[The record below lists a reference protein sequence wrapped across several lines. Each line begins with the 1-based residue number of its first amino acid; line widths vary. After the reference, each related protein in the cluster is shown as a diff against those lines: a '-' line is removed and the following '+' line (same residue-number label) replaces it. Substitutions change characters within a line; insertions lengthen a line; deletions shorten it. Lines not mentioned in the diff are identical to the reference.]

1 MCLQPL
7 PSLALGILR
16 ETLKRKENGEF
27 CLNSPVPFPGELKS
41 QPQSRQCPEANGGPL
56 RPPTHPDRKF
66 HTHHHCPGRR
76 HQPLTIRRFLRSSS
90 FISFSPP
97 ASNSSW
103 VSVTQP
109 PRCLQNPQALPLRM
123 PEKGEEGFPR
133 PFSMFRIL
141 TDGSCGLDVLLL
153 TGS

>member
-1 MCLQPL
+1 MFLQPFL
-7 PSLALGILR
+7 SLALGILR

-41 QPQSRQCPEANGGPL
+41 QPQSRQCPEANRGPS

-66 HTHHHCPGRR
+66 HTHHHCPGRG
-76 HQPLTIRRFLRSSS
+76 HQLLSTRRFLRSSS

-97 ASNSSW
+97 ASSSSW
-103 VSVTQP
+103 VSVTRP
-109 PRCLQNPQALPLRM
+109 LGCLRNPQALPPRM
-123 PEKGEEGFPR
+123 LEKGEEGFPR
-133 PFSMFRIL
+133 PFSMFLIL
-141 TDGSCGLDVLLL
+141 TDDSCGLDVLLL